1 MQQTKDPRITQA
13 ERYRIS
19 HPRVPRDRR
28 VFKSDDE
35 MRSEGWE
42 PAPLLTIF
50 GAIVMCALCFGF
62 PLALHF
68 IYR

>member
-1 MQQTKDPRITQA
+1 MPVIPKDQ
-13 ERYRIS
+13 RYRVE
-19 HPRVPRDRR
+19 HPRVPRDRSF
-28 VFKSDDE
+28 FKTDSE

-42 PAPLLTIF
+42 PAPLLTVL
-50 GAIVMCALCFGF
+50 GAAVMCALCFGF